1 MTQIEKILSEIKT
14 QLKASITSEKTPE
27 EVKDIAALDSKL
39 DEVQKEYDSLSKK
52 YDDLKEVYI
61 EQVKNTGFKPSTS
74 DGNDGDPNGNKTMD
88 EIMQEELDKIEK
100 EKK

>member
-39 DEVQKEYDSLSKK
+39 DEVQKEYDALSKK

-61 EQVKNTGFKPSTS
+61 EQVKNTGFKPSAS

>member
-14 QLKASITSEKTPE
+14 QLKASITSEKSPE

-39 DEVQKEYDSLSKK
+39 DEVQKEYDALSKK